1 MAMIAAGVTPE
12 DSPQRVSFYFAPH
25 EDDWQLFMNP
35 SAFHDVLESSTK
47 GVFIHV
53 TAGDAGLG
61 TNNGGRQHPLYL
73 ARESGAECA
82 IRFMAEFQ
90 TIARQPKKPYQL
102 RHSTAARSAA

>member
-53 TAGDAGLG
+53 TAGDAGLW
-61 TNNGGRQHPLYL
+61 NKQWRP
-73 ARESGAECA
+73 
-82 IRFMAEFQ
+82 
-90 TIARQPKKPYQL
+90 
-102 RHSTAARSAA
+102 TASALSRPRKRR